1 MAKPWG
7 ILVDQTQV
15 EIFDRYTSGYS
26 IEKIAMLL
34 GLTTEVV
41 LGVVRSV
48 PFQADLKLLEDDME
62 YHRIYSP
69 AARISRLQHKAI
81 DVLVDEM
88 DKPNGKFRLA
98 SAQDVLDRGRDVPRS
113 TKTIQQGD
121 VIPAEALSFVAQ
133 VLKEVGGIAIE
144 AMKASREPEPITI
157 NAQPAL
163 EP

>member
-69 AARISRLQHKAI
+69 QARISRLQHKAI

-144 AMKASREPEPITI
+144 ALKAGHQPEPITI